1 MSEVKVVALI
11 VALPNQRDAVGK
23 AVREMVQPSRSESG
37 CLQYDLHEEEGR
49 PGAFV
54 FIERWKSAQAL
65 EEHMAMPYHVAFLDQ
80 LEGKLESLEVKK
92 LIQL

>member
-11 VALPNQRDAVGK
+11 VAQPDKRDAVGK
-23 AVREMVQPSRSESG
+23 AVRAMVKPSREEPG

-65 EEHMAMPYHVAFLDQ
+65 EEHMAMPYHDAFLAELQ
-80 LEGKLESLEVKK
+80 GKLESLEVKK